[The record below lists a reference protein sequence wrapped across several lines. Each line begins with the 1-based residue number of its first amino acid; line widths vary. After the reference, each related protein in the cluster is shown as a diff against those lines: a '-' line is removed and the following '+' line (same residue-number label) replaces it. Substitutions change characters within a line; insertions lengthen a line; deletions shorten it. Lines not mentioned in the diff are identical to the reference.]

1 MLFAGGCTTATSVNN
16 GAFTFAVSDL
26 PLLTVWNLGSAIIK
40 FDMLLAGGGAD
51 SDIFVGPFTFGIHVI
66 PLFGH
71 PFHGSASKITMDKQ
85 IQPLINLENT
95 SVRSMHQSFEE
106 RERFRI

>member
-1 MLFAGGCTTATSVNN
+1 MLLAGGGGNSDPLQVGIFRFLIDAPSSEDHW
-16 GAFTFAVSDL
+16 AF
-26 PLLTVWNLGSAIIK
+26 GSAIIK
-40 FDMLLAGGGAD
+40 FDMLVAGGSAD
-51 SDIFVGPFTFGIHVI
+51 SDIFVGPFAFGIHVI

-95 SVRSMHQSFEE
+95 SVRSYAPIF
-106 RERFRI
+106 